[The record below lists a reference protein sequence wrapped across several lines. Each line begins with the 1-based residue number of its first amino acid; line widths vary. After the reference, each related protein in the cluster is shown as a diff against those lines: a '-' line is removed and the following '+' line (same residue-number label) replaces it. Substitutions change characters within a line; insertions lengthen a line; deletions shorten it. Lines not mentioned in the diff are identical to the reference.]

1 MHSADILA
9 LVRKS
14 KWRFLTKIAEASGL
28 NPTTLRIALRRPQL
42 RAELAIAKAVCRA
55 PHELWPERWDQ
66 AGNRL
71 VYRFGRSPS
80 RMKSNVPAT
89 HRSARRAA

>member
-14 KWRFLTKIAEASGL
+14 KWRFLTKIAEASEI
-28 NPTTLRIALRRPQL
+28 NPAALRIALRRPQR
-42 RAELAIAKAVCRA
+42 RAELAIAKAVGRA
-55 PHELWPERWDQ
+55 PHELWPDRWDA

-71 VYRFGRSPS
+71 VHRFGRSPS
-80 RMKSNVPAT
+80 RTKIGEPAT
-89 HRSARRAA
+89 HRREQRAA